1 MRFALFTASLAA
13 LGLVASV
20 SAAPVAPVAARS
32 AGDIQTV
39 GKGVCFLEAGLGEFL
54 HFPHLLPARYQ
65 DLTDTIGGF
74 PLTLPGVTDIED
86 ALDGALGGIITG
98 IEDVL
103 GITSLEDSLGLT
115 SCEDET
121 SGLSDVQLVGKG
133 LCYIEKGLGVTDT
146 EDFLDETLGGAVT
159 DIEDKLGI
167 TSLEKELKLTGC

>member
-39 GKGVCFLEAGLGEFL
+39 GKGVCFLEAGL
-54 HFPHLLPARYQ
+54 
-65 DLTDTIGGF
+65 
-74 PLTLPGVTDIED
+74 GVTDIED